1 MFVYSP
7 STVGTVEIGDY
18 VEATGAVSE
27 FFGMT
32 QLTVAA
38 AADLKKLTEAAPE
51 VKATGFALPADEAFR
66 ESLEGMLLTPQGPV
80 TVADNFSL
88 NQYGEIGLAGGT
100 TPLVQPTAVAPFG
113 SAEYT
118 ATVAA
123 NAARGIKLD
132 DGATTNFLKDAATKA
147 QPLPYLTTSDPVRVG
162 SPVTFKTNVVLSYAN
177 SAWKFQPLTQ
187 LTPANADTVQPASF
201 GATRADAP
209 AAVGGNLKLASF
221 NVLNYFPTTGDQVAG
236 CTFYPDRDGNPI
248 TVKGGCDVRGAANA
262 ENFKRQQDKIV
273 AAISKSGADVV
284 TLMEVE
290 NSAQFGKNRDD
301 ALAKLVDALNIADAR
316 DLGLRPHA
324 CERAPAGRRGHDPH
338 RVHLQ
343 EGHGGADRRVDHPQR
358 HRGVRQRPQADGPGL
373 QAGGRLR

>member
-7 STVGTVEIGDY
+7 STVDAVRIGDY
-18 VEATGAVSE
+18 VELTGAVSE

-32 QLTVAA
+32 QLNVAA

-66 ESLEGMLLTPQGPV
+66 ESLEGMLLTPQGSV

-100 TPLVQPTAVAPFG
+100 TALAQPTAVAPFG

-147 QPLPYLTTSDPVRVG
+147 QVLPYLTTADHVRAG
-162 SPVTFKTNVVLSYAN
+162 APVTFKTNVVLSYAN
-177 SAWKFQPLTQ
+177 NAWKFQPLTQ
-187 LTPANADTVQPASF
+187 LTAANADTVQPASF
-201 GATRADAP
+201 GATRADTP

-221 NVLNYFPTTGDQVAG
+221 NVLNYFPTTGDQISG

-290 NSAQFGKNRDD
+290 NSAQFGKTRDD
-301 ALAKLVDALNIADAR
+301 ALAKLVDALNIATRESGTTSAR
-316 DLGLRPHA
+316 P
-324 CERAPAGRRGHDPH
+324 PT
-338 RVHLQ
+338 
-343 EGHGGADRRVDHPQR
+343 HPR
-358 HRGVRQRPQADGPGL
+358 WPTRT
-373 QAGGRLR
+373 

>member
-7 STVGTVEIGDY
+7 STVGSVRIGDY
-18 VEATGAVSE
+18 VELTGAVSE

-100 TPLVQPTAVAPFG
+100 TALEQPTAVAPFG

-132 DGATTNFLKDAATKA
+132 DGATTNFLKDATTKA
-147 QPLPYLTTSDPVRVG
+147 QVLPYLTTSDPVRVG
-162 SPVTFKTNVVLSYAN
+162 APVTFKTNVVLSYAN

-187 LTPANADTVQPASF
+187 LTAANADTVQPASF

-236 CTFYPDRDGNPI
+236 CTFYTDRDGNPI
-248 TVKGGCDVRGAANA
+248 TVRDGCNLRGAANA
-262 ENFKRQQDKIV
+262 ENFTAAAGQDRRRHHQVRRRRRHPHGGRKLGPVRQ
-273 AAISKSGADVV
+273 
-284 TLMEVE
+284 E
-290 NSAQFGKNRDD
+290 
-301 ALAKLVDALNIADAR
+301 
-316 DLGLRPHA
+316 P
-324 CERAPAGRRGHDPH
+324 GRRACPSSST
-338 RVHLQ
+338 
-343 EGHGGADRRVDHPQR
+343 P
-358 HRGVRQRPQADGPGL
+358 
-373 QAGGRLR
+373 